1 MRPVEAQ
8 ALTWSAL
15 SCADGGRGTRLIRP
29 CGAQTFC
36 GWLYGQFPPA
46 LFGNFRLAGANL
58 LNMFRAHEAAYQA
71 IKALPGD
78 QQGLDTP

>member
-1 MRPVEAQ
+1 M
-8 ALTWSAL
+8 
-15 SCADGGRGTRLIRP
+15 CLIMP

-46 LFGNFRLAGANL
+46 LFGSFRLAGANL

-71 IKALPGD
+71 IKALPGS
-78 QQGLDTP
+78 QQGSESPCFTCLCVPSSPRLISTVLMS